1 MTAKRKKS
9 DSSPPRQQAG
19 VVDSSSSPAAAA
31 AFFSPLSAS
40 TSPAGALGLDSPS
53 ESSPFVFSAGVGGSG
68 SSESSRQPSPIAA
81 LGSRPAD
88 DVAEAA
94 TQRLVEACRAG
105 DPVSAAIRL
114 PTAEVNHSTRQGAA
128 AGFSAPPLWWCVPRT
143 PWWQVWA
150 TSGSQL
156 GLSAPWNGAP
166 FPPRPAP
173 VGEALSHSRRSLR
186 AHTTRAAECGH
197 PECVSLLIQHGADVE
212 VRA

>member
-19 VVDSSSSPAAAA
+19 VDGSSSSAAAA

-68 SSESSRQPSPIAA
+68 SSESSRQPSSIAA

-143 PWWQVWA
+143 PWQQRWA

-166 FPPRPAP
+166 FPLLPLR
-173 VGEALSHSRRSLR
+173 VEALSHAPSLTSR
-186 AHTTRAAECGH
+186 AHTPRAAECGH